1 MKSKTSYKAHGSL
14 SLNKLWAA
22 RSLHNQAYYRLRNPP
37 LTESIIPTYHYRSHF
52 KTHLENKL
60 LLYERTRSDETF
72 IANKSGRWPSS
83 APFRL
88 LLVGAAS
95 TRDPGIGFAGRR
107 LRRGLAGGYY
117 VGRPA
122 ARQRYNS

>member
-1 MKSKTSYKAHGSL
+1 MKSKTSYKAPGSVF
-14 SLNKLWAA
+14 LNKLWVA
-22 RSLHNQAYYRLRNPP
+22 RGLRNQAYSRLRNPP
-37 LTESIIPTYHYRSHF
+37 LTESIIPTYHYGSHF

-88 LLVGAAS
+88 LLVELEPARHPRVIQESALPGDASAGA
-95 TRDPGIGFAGRR
+95 
-107 LRRGLAGGYY
+107 
-117 VGRPA
+117 
-122 ARQRYNS
+122 